1 MTRAPDVLPASE
13 AGGRVTSGNSV
24 RSNGVG
30 RRPRRAL
37 RPLVATA
44 ALVGVVLAACAPNQA
59 ASRPAANAG
68 AAPKTG
74 AMAGAATGVQVGQT
88 APAFN
93 LTMLDGKPL
102 SSADLQTQEKPY
114 VLYFFATW

>member
-1 MTRAPDVLPASE
+1 MTRAPDVLPAAE
-13 AGGRVTSGNSV
+13 LAERATSGDPV
-24 RSNGVG
+24 RSYGVG

-37 RPLVATA
+37 RPLVAA
-44 ALVGVVLAACAPNQA
+44 VALLGVVLAACSPNQA

-68 AAPKTG
+68 AAAAPK
-74 AMAGAATGVQVGQT
+74 AGAATGVQVGQA

-102 SSADLQTQEKPY
+102 TSAGLQAQQKPY
-114 VLYFFATW
+114 ILYFFATW